1 MQSKTIKQTLVYLTA
16 QAAAIAV
23 LPAAEAAVFRLQEA
37 TVADINQAFEADALT
52 SEQLVQLYLNRIGA
66 YDQQGPTI
74 NSLINVNSN
83 ALERARELD
92 RDRPEAST
100 SSLYG
105 IPIILKDNFDT
116 ADLPTTGGSDVL
128 AGSIPPDAA
137 FTVQQFRDAGAII
150 LGKANMSEFALSSGR
165 LGYSSRG
172 GLTLNPYNL
181 QRDASGSSS
190 GSAAAIA
197 ANFAVIGTG
206 TDTAGSIR
214 GPSSFTGGSALNRL

>member
-66 YDQQGPTI
+66 YDQQGPAI

-92 RDRPEAST
+92 RDRP
-100 SSLYG
+100 G
-105 IPIILKDNFDT
+105 R
-116 ADLPTTGGSDVL
+116 
-128 AGSIPPDAA
+128 PD
-137 FTVQQFRDAGAII
+137 Q
-150 LGKANMSEFALSSGR
+150 FALRNSHNS
-165 LGYSSRG
+165 
-172 GLTLNPYNL
+172 
-181 QRDASGSSS
+181 
-190 GSAAAIA
+190 
-197 ANFAVIGTG
+197 
-206 TDTAGSIR
+206 
-214 GPSSFTGGSALNRL
+214 